1 MNLSRKRSRRN
12 VQQRREKVV
21 ERNPMIVTGVKAEI
35 DSLKERGNAEENEI
49 VGTGAKEEA
58 STSPGHVQSVGFISA
73 ISLLT

>member
-1 MNLSRKRSRRN
+1 
-12 VQQRREKVV
+12 
-21 ERNPMIVTGVKAEI
+21 MIVTGVKAEI